1 MKNEAAFCRYCRA
14 PLQVA
19 QSRCREC
26 GSWLDWGAHLSYPE
40 TLWVL
45 VGLVIAV
52 VAAAVAVSQAADARA
67 ERQTADQLKKDI
79 VIVAANVTKMA
90 FIVADGSSRFGGIPD
105 EHLRAI
111 RRYENSIR
119 TYLPP
124 DIDTDIKNTIHDLD
138 EQTRRRNEGR

>member
-1 MKNEAAFCRYCRA
+1 M
-14 PLQVA
+14 
-19 QSRCREC
+19 
-26 GSWLDWGAHLSYPE
+26 
-40 TLWVL
+40 L

-79 VIVAANVTKMA
+79 VIVATNMTKMA

-105 EHLRAI
+105 EHLQAI
-111 RRYENSIR
+111 RRYENSMR

-124 DIDTDIKNTIHDLD
+124 DIDTDVKNTIHDLD
-138 EQTRRRNEGR
+138 EQIRRRNERR